1 MAVWLGGTEARSSAQ
16 APRPTFPETS
26 RGASDSKED
35 LENSS
40 MRLRVGKGAFLEVE
54 KVTVGHSQLWVR
66 KNARGRY
73 WDIDVTRA
81 ILEGDEYQLEPLIAA
96 GHRLRWVLDIGA
108 HIGSFTLRVK
118 KSWPEARVIAAEPDP
133 DNAALFRRNTE
144 GLDHVFLHEVAVLGS
159 GRRGRAHLRQA
170 GRVNRDRN
178 ATASWVAEAV
188 QGLDQKA
195 NPPTITVDRAGIV
208 DLLDRHGRPTI
219 DLLKLDCEGAEG
231 EILLAL
237 ARVGHLERVN
247 WIRGEWHFHQ
257 NIGRI
262 EQALRQ
268 THTFHIHQDRDPW
281 GGFIAH
287 RKMDG

>member
-1 MAVWLGGTEARSSAQ
+1 
-16 APRPTFPETS
+16 
-26 RGASDSKED
+26 
-35 LENSS
+35 
-40 MRLRVGKGAFLEVE
+40 MRLRVAKGAFLEVE

-81 ILEGDEYQLEPLIAA
+81 ILERDEYQLEPLVAENS
-96 GHRLRWVLDIGA
+96 GLGWVLDIGA

-118 KSWPEARVIAAEPDP
+118 SLWPGARVIAAEPDP
-133 DNAALFRRNTE
+133 DSAALFRKNTE

-159 GRRGRAHLRQA
+159 GSGGRAHLRQA

-178 ATASWVAEAV
+178 AAASWVAEAV
-188 QGLDQKA
+188 DGLDRKA
-195 NPPTITVDRAGIV
+195 NPPTLTVERAGIV

-237 ARVGHLERVN
+237 ARGGHLERVN

-268 THTFHIHQDRDPW
+268 THAFHIHQDRDPW
-281 GGFIAH
+281 GGFIAQ
-287 RKMDG
+287 RRMDR